1 MSQEEQEVSA
11 IVVEWYALATQGH
24 GVPDTSYFRF
34 LALWVAF
41 NGLYSLKFPD
51 ARSEIAQVRSFGNW
65 SKAKEAHLDA
75 LSREQSEYRG
85 ALGVLGERG
94 IFNFLTNKV
103 ERLEDEKDLGQVIA
117 LVYRVRCNLFHG
129 RKVPSNLRDRRVV
142 EAARVIVAELMSRLV
157 ETAPAQAQAI

>member
-1 MSQEEQEVSA
+1 MSQEEQEVSV
-11 IVVEWYALATQGH
+11 IVAEWYALATQGH
-24 GVPDTSYFRF
+24 GVPETSFFRF

-51 ARSEIAQVRSFGNW
+51 AKTEIAQVRSFANW
-65 SKAKEAHLDA
+65 PKAKEAHSDA
-75 LSREQSEYRG
+75 LSLTQSEYRV
-85 ALGVLGERG
+85 ALGVLRERG

-103 ERLEDEKDLGQVIA
+103 ESLEDEEDLGQVIE

-157 ETAPAQAQAI
+157 ETAPAQARAV

>member
-11 IVVEWYALATQGH
+11 IVAEWYALATQG

-51 ARSEIAQVRSFGNW
+51 ARTEIAHVRSFGNW
-65 SKAKEAHLDA
+65 SKAKEAHSDA
-75 LSREQSEYRG
+75 LSLEQSEYRG
-85 ALGVLGERG
+85 ALGVLREQG

-103 ERLEDEKDLGQVIA
+103 ECFEDEKDLGQVIE

-157 ETAPAQAQAI
+157 ETAPAQAQAV